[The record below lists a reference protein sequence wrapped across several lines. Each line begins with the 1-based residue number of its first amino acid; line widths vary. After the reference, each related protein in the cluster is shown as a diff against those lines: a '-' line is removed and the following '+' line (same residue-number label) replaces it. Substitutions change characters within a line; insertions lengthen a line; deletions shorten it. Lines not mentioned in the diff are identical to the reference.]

1 MIKKIE
7 KYTLPLGMVGVI
19 AYLTHTGLG
28 RILWSEYNPITTDIS
43 SLTAAGAPNRE
54 LLLVF
59 TYIYGISMILF
70 ITGLLIKSFRKYH
83 SSVKIGYIIMIIMQ
97 IVSFVGYSLF
107 PLSGDKTVMNFQ
119 NILHIIVTV
128 IVVFTTIIS
137 GYFLAFGYI
146 KQEKKPILGKFILVM
161 AIIITIA
168 GMTNPICINM
178 KLNILGLTERIVIYS
193 LQLMLFII
201 SAYYTFSKQEKID

>member
-7 KYTLPLGMVGVI
+7 KYTMSLGMVGVI
-19 AYLTHTGLG
+19 AYLTHTVLG
-28 RILWSEYNPITTDIS
+28 RILWSEYNPVTTDIS
-43 SLTAAGAPNRE
+43 SLTAVGAPNRE

-59 TYIYGISMILF
+59 TYIYGISMMLF

-83 SSVKIGYIIMIIMQ
+83 SSVKTGYIIMIIMQ
-97 IVSFVGYSLF
+97 IVSFIGYSLF

-128 IVVFTTIIS
+128 IVVFTTIAS

-146 KQEKKPILGKFILVM
+146 KQEKKRRLGKFILIM

-178 KLNILGLTERIVIYS
+178 KLNILGFAERLVIYS

>member
-1 MIKKIE
+1 MIEKIE
-7 KYTLPLGMVGVI
+7 KYTLPLGMIGVI
-19 AYLTHTGLG
+19 AYLTHTILG
-28 RILWSEYNPITTDIS
+28 RILWIEYNPITTDIS
-43 SLTAAGAPNRE
+43 SLTAVGAPNRE

-59 TYIYGISMILF
+59 TYVYGISMILF

-83 SSVKIGYIIMIIMQ
+83 FSVKTGYIIMIIMQ

-107 PLSGDKTVMNFQ
+107 PLAGDKTVMNFQ

-128 IVVFTTIIS
+128 IVVFTTITS

-146 KQEKKPILGKFILVM
+146 KQEKRQRLGKFILVM

-178 KLNILGLTERIVIYS
+178 ELNILGLTERLVIYS

-201 SAYYTFSKQEKID
+201 SAYYTFSKQEKIE